1 MVRRVLWN
9 PLGATP
15 VNDKLLEVI
24 DVPTLR
30 SVIRTGDE
38 SVIETT
44 RLDQEIEA
52 TIAPY
57 KSQEDELELL
67 IDDVVDRHIT
77 ALRQDIRT
85 LLERARNL
93 P

>member
-1 MVRRVLWN
+1 
-9 PLGATP
+9 
-15 VNDKLLEVI
+15 VNDKLLDRI

-57 KSQEDELELL
+57 KAQEDELELL

>member
-1 MVRRVLWN
+1 M
-9 PLGATP
+9 
-15 VNDKLLEVI
+15 NDKLLEVI

-57 KSQEDELELL
+57 KPQEDELELL